1 MASAPN
7 VMFIC
12 TDSGDSGSFSTG
24 NTPTL
29 AWENYQ
35 EYCDSDA
42 NINHHTFYKAIEI
55 EVELS
60 VVEVEQVVQV

>member
-7 VMFIC
+7 VVFIC
-12 TDSGDSGSFSTG
+12 TDNGDSGSFSMG
-24 NTPTL
+24 KTPTE

-35 EYCDSDA
+35 EDCDSDA

-60 VVEVEQVVQV
+60 IVEVEQVVQL